1 MSEDEAKRV
10 RIEPSEEEV
19 KARVRSR
26 LDVLSSI
33 AKKYPALA
41 DKLKRMAEETGTP
54 IDELIASYLNWAIEV
69 REFSTYVTEADLKK
83 VTPEALTSALK
94 LMMFMEQQYF
104 KVLAYA
110 NLAQG
115 IQLYNIIA
123 SAMRGIAPAEAGIQL
138 PPPSPST
145 VEKVVNSIMRAIE
158 LFTLGRPEVRQELAK
173 EVAREL
179 LKLSQQP
186 TTQTST

>member
-1 MSEDEAKRV
+1 MSDEVKD
-10 RIEPSEEEV
+10 EV
-19 KARVRSR
+19 KARARAKV
-26 LDVLSSI
+26 DILSAI
-33 AKKYPALA
+33 GKKYPSLA
-41 DKLKRMAEETGTP
+41 EKLKKIAEDTGMP
-54 IDELIASYLNWAIEV
+54 VEEVVASYLNWAVEV

-123 SAMRGIAPAEAGIQL
+123 SAMRGVAPAEAGIQL

-145 VEKVVNSIMRAIE
+145 VEKLVNSILRAVE
-158 LFTLGRPEVRQELAK
+158 LFTLGRPEIRQELAK
-173 EVAREL
+173 EVAKEL
-179 LKLSQQP
+179 VRLSQES
-186 TTQTST
+186 TQTQ

>member
-33 AKKYPALA
+33 AKKYPSLA
-41 DKLKRMAEETGTP
+41 EKIKKMAEETGMSVEE
-54 IDELIASYLNWAIEV
+54 IIASYLNWAIEV

-110 NLAQG
+110 NLAQA

-123 SAMRGIAPAEAGIQL
+123 SAVRGYVPSETGIQL

-145 VEKVVNSIMRAIE
+145 VEKVINSIMRAIE
-158 LFTLGRPEVRQELAK
+158 LFTLGRPEVREELAK
-173 EVAREL
+173 EVAKEL

-186 TTQTST
+186 TTQTQ

>member
-1 MSEDEAKRV
+1 V
-10 RIEPSEEEV
+10 SEEEREEI
-19 KARVRSR
+19 KTRARARV
-26 LDVLSSI
+26 DILSAI
-33 AKKYPALA
+33 AKKYPSLA
-41 DKLKRMAEETGTP
+41 KKIKKMSEDTGMSVEE
-54 IDELIASYLNWAIEV
+54 IIASYLNWAVEV
-69 REFSTYVTEADLKK
+69 REFSTFVTEADLKK

-123 SAMRGIAPAEAGIQL
+123 SVARGVAPSEVGIQL

-145 VEKVVNSIMRAIE
+145 VERLVNSILRAVE

-173 EVAREL
+173 EVAKEL
-179 LKLSQQP
+179 LKLSQES
-186 TTQTST
+186 TQTQ